1 MIQILGFVSDTWNSI
16 SFSIINGVFGLVAK
30 TYDMLLQ
37 IINRDQKLLTDYF
50 VQFTTIMYVLAGV
63 FMLFKIAIS
72 LVQMLIN
79 PDQINDKQAGAGKII
94 TRVITSIIML
104 MAFAPNGILFGENGL
119 FAEVEDGLLA
129 SDGIISQLMNL
140 NLEESSETSKNIGSE
155 MLSNIS
161 STNPL
166 IEDVQATTQLTCYY
180 INVRE
185 HTRKQEN
192 GNMTN
197 TMKLGNVFKVEFFSD
212 GSGKKKISGTDYSY
226 TIRNDQKIA
235 GKDEYGKYADF
246 TMNIS
251 AGNVFNGSKFPSSC
265 PKYFKKN
272 AKSWSAQKKHPSG
285 MNDILNCQTVA
296 TSTFPQTC
304 SNKGVMLAGEG
315 NNNAGFKQMDDMVNK
330 KKLSA
335 SGQTALYSIITN
347 NKYLAAKTNTS
358 ANDKEANKEYL
369 NNLAYADTSLPF
381 AQGVA
386 GSLQECVTEKRDECT
401 AAQKEMFKTVDGN
414 KKIKDLMNNDDLD
427 VSFIASIITGI
438 GLIVY
443 LIFLCIEVLVRRL
456 KLYLLE
462 MIAPLPIVCYINPK
476 DKIFNQWFKMYMS
489 TYADLFIKLVA
500 ISMAVNL
507 FSATMNDFWSTDGT
521 MVKFFYIIAIL
532 VFAKVVPTMISKIFG
547 LDSMGGSFKEIAG
560 LGKKAAMAGVGAA
573 ALGAVGLASGGIGGL
588 AKGLAMGAGAGWGN
602 KIGEGMKN
610 LTASNY
616 KTQQMKDD
624 GLNFWQRAQAGL
636 YTKTGIRPSG
646 KKAAEQMKLA
656 DSAIEGVEKL
666 KKHGVDE
673 LNKKG
678 ALISVGAVSKNEK
691 GEAVPIKDKNG
702 KFDVT
707 TKDEVIDWKKEKIRQ
722 SNLAG
727 LSVSD
732 WDSMD
737 DVTKVNTF
745 GEMAAF
751 TSDGNRR
758 TLDDAQS
765 FQNERIAALEDYGV
779 AERLNT
785 NIANNDQT
793 TIKIVSQAQQS
804 ISEAKAAG
812 VNVVN
817 IPSGATYN
825 NKTIKTSKDSGTSA
839 YNSIEAQNAEALKIQ
854 KYIGD
859 K

>member
-1 MIQILGFVSDTWNSI
+1 MVQILGFVSDTWNAI

-50 VQFTTIMYVLAGV
+50 EQFTTIMYVLAGV

-79 PDQINDKQAGAGKII
+79 PDQINDKQAGAGKIV

-265 PKYFKKN
+265 PKYFKKK
-272 AKSWSAQKKHPSG
+272 AKSWSAQKKHPEG
-285 MNDILNCQTVA
+285 MDDILNCKTVA

-315 NNNAGFKQMDDMVNK
+315 NNNAGFKQMDDLVNK
-330 KKLSA
+330 MKLYA
-335 SGQTALYSIITN
+335 SGQKPSYSIITN

-369 NNLAYADTSLPF
+369 NNLAYADISLPF

-462 MIAPLPIVCYINPK
+462 MIAPLPIVCYISPK

-573 ALGAVGLASGGIGGL
+573 ALGATGLASGGIAGL
-588 AKGLAMGAGAGWGN
+588 ARGLAMGAGAGWNG
-602 KIGEGMKN
+602 KIGESMKN
-610 LTASNY
+610 MNANNY
-616 KTQQMKDD
+616 QKRQMKDD
-624 GLNFWQRAQAGL
+624 GLSFRQRAMVAAYKATGL
-636 YTKTGIRPSG
+636 QPSG
-646 KKAAEQMKLA
+646 KKAAQQMKLA
-656 DSAIEGVEKL
+656 DGVLDKNKSLKDYVEGEVK
-666 KKHGVDE
+666 
-673 LNKKG
+673 KKG
-678 ALISVGAVSKNEK
+678 QQFRVGHTPIAGKNHK
-691 GEAVPIKDKNG
+691 VVTGGNEAIDM
-702 KFDVT
+702 T
-707 TKDEVIDWKKEKIRQ
+707 TEYKRQ
-722 SNLAG
+722 SNLNNMTNEQWNSMSQAEREAEFGMFVANKAKTLTDAQLLQDDRVVTLQDYAVAEKINQKLGEGDDEMTYMVGKYNDAADEAIRAG
-727 LSVSD
+727 VSVNKISGK
-732 WDSMD
+732 
-737 DVTKVNTF
+737 VTK
-745 GEMAAF
+745 
-751 TSDGNRR
+751 D
-758 TLDDAQS
+758 TLGD
-765 FQNERIAALEDYGV
+765 N
-779 AERLNT
+779 
-785 NIANNDQT
+785 
-793 TIKIVSQAQQS
+793 K
-804 ISEAKAAG
+804 KAAY
-812 VNVVN
+812 
-817 IPSGATYN
+817 SEY
-825 NKTIKTSKDSGTSA
+825 SR
-839 YNSIEAQNAEALKIQ
+839 IEKENADTLEIQ
-854 KYIGD
+854 KHID
-859 K
+859 NK